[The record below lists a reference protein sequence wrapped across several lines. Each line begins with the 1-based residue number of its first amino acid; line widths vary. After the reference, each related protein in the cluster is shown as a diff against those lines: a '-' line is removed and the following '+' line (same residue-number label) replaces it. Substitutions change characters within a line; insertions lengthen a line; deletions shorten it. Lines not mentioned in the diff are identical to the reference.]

1 MYWLSDR
8 SHYLAQSTKLTTET
22 LAWLVMHIAG
32 GIRSHGHDPKYLSV
46 IWLARHLF
54 KICIAWLIEFSQ
66 FEWTQIGGQ
75 SNNTV
80 KNCRGVGMFSRRNN
94 NTSLK
99 SRKDADIAILP
110 SASSPAL
117 LLDQLRAGLVQ
128 AWMGQKLVNVTFY
141 KFFDVRLYKNL
152 RRQWLMIRN
161 TKRLL

>member
-1 MYWLSDR
+1 
-8 SHYLAQSTKLTTET
+8 
-22 LAWLVMHIAG
+22 
-32 GIRSHGHDPKYLSV
+32 
-46 IWLARHLF
+46 
-54 KICIAWLIEFSQ
+54 
-66 FEWTQIGGQ
+66 
-75 SNNTV
+75 
-80 KNCRGVGMFSRRNN
+80 MFSRRNN

-152 RRQWLMIRN
+152 RR
-161 TKRLL
+161 